1 MKPNTN
7 IIKSRNTA
15 SENLDIAIDNMLD
28 KVSARLTKLKNKD
41 YLVDYL
47 VATGLSIELANKM
60 VHRTS

>member
-7 IIKSRNTA
+7 IIKNGSSA
-15 SENLDIAIDNMLD
+15 SENVDLAIDNMLD

-47 VATGLSIELANKM
+47 VATGLSIELAKKM
-60 VHRTS
+60 VHRTM

>member
-7 IIKSRNTA
+7 ILKSGSSA
-15 SENLDIAIDNMLD
+15 SENLDIAIDNMID
-28 KVSARLTKLKNKD
+28 KVSARLAKLKNKD

-47 VATGLSIELANKM
+47 VASGLSVELAKKM

>member
-1 MKPNTN
+1 MKTNTN
-7 IIKSRNTA
+7 ILKSRNIA

-47 VATGLSIELANKM
+47 VASGLSIELAKKM
-60 VHRTS
+60 VHRTL